1 MCISPSRVKYLTP
14 NIVIRNPF
22 ESSAL
27 GRSFGTHCYKP
38 RLLGGMLVAVGG
50 RAKGLSFGAKPSRS
64 KLKQAEFA
72 SMFQSIDGQKQ

>member
-1 MCISPSRVKYLTP
+1 
-14 NIVIRNPF
+14 
-22 ESSAL
+22 
-27 GRSFGTHCYKP
+27 
-38 RLLGGMLVAVGG
+38 MLVAVGG